1 MDKQESSVP
10 ETPQKEPKHII
21 CLSVSAGLTPVLG
34 STITN
39 CVECDDRLW
48 IAPASDSLA
57 GYDLK
62 PLCFGCADKKAK
74 ADNEPIEVHPPTPEQ
89 IEELKQELERRKLI

>member
-10 ETPQKEPKHII
+10 ETPKKEPKHIV
-21 CLSVSAGLTPVLG
+21 CLSVSSDLTPVQG

-62 PLCFGCADKKAK
+62 PLCFGCAAKKAK
-74 ADNEPIEVHPPTPEQ
+74 EDDEPTVIEPPTPEQ
-89 IEELKQELERRKLI
+89 IRELKQELERRKLI